1 LAWFSVSGKVETHV
15 IKQFFQKIEY
25 TPRALRDYL
34 LILLGAFVQAL
45 TCACFWCPPAG
56 QRRNSG
62 AGQLLYY
69 TLGWPIGLVVLLGN
83 LASVHLSWRY
93 LGGPRFAS
101 RTIWPSSAFP
111 FSLTC

>member
-1 LAWFSVSGKVETHV
+1 M
-15 IKQFFQKIEY
+15 IKQFFQKIEF

-45 TCACFWCPPAG
+45 SLRLFLVPASLVSG
-56 QRRNSG
+56 GISG

-83 LASVHLSWRY
+83 LPLFVLGWRY
-93 LGGPRFAS
+93 QGGPRFAS
-101 RTIWPSSAFP
+101 RTILAILS
-111 FSLTC
+111 FSLFTDLLIYLTGTSP